1 VKTNESLVDRVIR
14 VVAGA
19 GILSL
24 LAIGPVPGWGL
35 FGLVGI
41 IGLVTGLTGF
51 CPTYV
56 LLGID
61 TRSRRTVA
69 TDQGGVPWTGR

>member
-1 VKTNESLVDRVIR
+1 MIMRTNEGFLDRAIR

-35 FGLVGI
+35 AGLVGLI
-41 IGLVTGLTGF
+41 PLVTGLTGY
-51 CPTYV
+51 CPLYV
-56 LLGID
+56 PLGID
-61 TRSRRTVA
+61 TRRGLVRKA
-69 TDQGGVPWTGR
+69 EGR

>member
-1 VKTNESLVDRVIR
+1 MIMRTNEGFLDRAVR

-35 FGLVGI
+35 VGI
-41 IGLVTGLTGF
+41 VGLLPLVTGLTGY
-51 CPTYV
+51 CPLYV
-56 LLGID
+56 PLGID
-61 TRSRRTVA
+61 TR
-69 TDQGGVPWTGR
+69 QGSVRKAEGR

>member
-1 VKTNESLVDRVIR
+1 MKTNEGFLDRAIR

-35 FGLVGI
+35 AGLVGLI
-41 IGLVTGLTGF
+41 PLVTGLVGH
-51 CPTYV
+51 CPLYV
-56 LLGID
+56 PLGVD
-61 TRSRRTVA
+61 TRHGLLRRA
-69 TDQGGVPWTGR
+69 EGR